1 MVKELQS
8 NKETYVGFVHELEK
22 YEESDR
28 QFLQPGVFLGDTG
41 DFMAKATVNL
51 LRMPVILLTS
61 IENYPITNVTPDEF
75 AEGCDNV
82 CVFIAYSRGGPG
94 HCDALIERRG
104 GMEEVGKTR
113 SVESSDVC
121 PKPPKCT
128 CEIKNKELK
137 SVCCNPE
144 SASRQYAS
152 RYPCLRLEQ

>member
-104 GMEEVGKTR
+104 GMDKTFAITTR
-113 SVESSDVC
+113 SKEAPSRNGT
-121 PKPPKCT
+121 KT
-128 CEIKNKELK
+128 IWEEIEKRAP
-137 SVCCNPE
+137 V
-144 SASRQYAS
+144 YD
-152 RYPCLRLEQ
+152 

>member
-1 MVKELQS
+1 
-8 NKETYVGFVHELEK
+8 
-22 YEESDR
+22 
-28 QFLQPGVFLGDTG
+28 
-41 DFMAKATVNL
+41 MAKATVNL

-61 IENYPITNVTPDEF
+61 IENYRITNVTPDEF

-137 SVCCNPE
+137 SVCCNQRVLV
-144 SASRQYAS
+144 ASTLLDTLAS
-152 RYPCLRLEQ
+152 NLSNNAG